1 MLGAIP
7 LDFIT
12 GLVSFLFTLLIL
24 SYIVGDNPAFRVAL
38 HAFAGVSAGYITYIV
53 FLQVIIN
60 KLFLPF
66 VAGDWRD
73 RLFLAFPL
81 ILGLLLL
88 GKFSSRTEWL
98 GRPVVAF
105 LVGIGTAAA
114 IGGAM
119 LGTIFPQVSAAAN
132 MFAADSSPTTG
143 GLALNFLI
151 GLCALFGTIVT
162 LAYFQF
168 TIRGGENATGKR
180 GWFANFVALPG
191 QAFIAIT
198 LGAIFAGVLAASLT
212 ALIDRVHSI
221 LSLFF

>member
-1 MLGAIP
+1 MLGAIS

-12 GLVSFLFTLLIL
+12 GLLSFLFTLLIL
-24 SYIVGDNPAFRVAL
+24 SYIVGDNPAFRVAI

-53 FLQVIIN
+53 FLQVIVN
-60 KLFLPF
+60 KLILPIL
-66 VAGDWRD
+66 AGSWFE

-88 GKFSSRTEWL
+88 GKLSPRTEWL

-114 IGGAM
+114 IGGAV
-119 LGTIFPQVSAAAN
+119 LGTIFPQVLSAAD
-132 MFAADSSPTTG
+132 MFTVDLNSTTG
-143 GLALNFLI
+143 GLALNFLV
-151 GLCALFGTIVT
+151 GLCALLGTIVT

-168 TIRGGENATGKR
+168 TVRGGENSNGKR
-180 GWFANFVALPG
+180 GWFANFFAIPG

-198 LGAIFAGVLAASLT
+198 LGAIFAGVLSAALT